1 MPMHESIKLNSPI
14 EIIDNQRIS
23 PLISKCQIKVCYV
36 GEEPNRNGSVITKA
50 VARDMGAT
58 LRGCPIVGFYNENT
72 GDFEGHNQIIDIS
85 NGEWKIKDTTVPYGF
100 VDLNAKVWFQKFSD
114 DGVEHEYLMTEG
126 YLWTE
131 QFPEAKRILN
141 KGNNQSMELDDSSL
155 NGFWSEDDN
164 GRYSFFIINDAV
176 ISKLCI
182 LGEDTEPCF
191 EGSQITRVQFSF
203 EDSFQQKIFSM
214 MEEVKALEEKGG
226 TDSVEDEVKEP
237 EMEEEVKEPE
247 LEEEIPAEPE
257 VEETPEEEAEEPAV
271 EEEEV
276 LEEELPVEEE
286 AAAEEEILEEPEV
299 KNVEYNLDEIQEY
312 IELKSNYEE
321 LKTQFDNMKADY
333 DKLVEFKKVA
343 DRKEKQAMI
352 DRFYMLTDDYKKDV
366 IENIDN
372 YSVDDIEAKLSVICF
387 RNGISFDLDNESE
400 ESSPT
405 TFNLEEEVEDDL
417 TPAWIKAVLATK
429 KEME

>member
-1 MPMHESIKLNSPI
+1 
-14 EIIDNQRIS
+14 
-23 PLISKCQIKVCYV
+23 
-36 GEEPNRNGSVITKA
+36 
-50 VARDMGAT
+50 
-58 LRGCPIVGFYNENT
+58 
-72 GDFEGHNQIIDIS
+72 
-85 NGEWKIKDTTVPYGF
+85 
-100 VDLNAKVWFQKFSD
+100 
-114 DGVEHEYLMTEG
+114 
-126 YLWTE
+126 
-131 QFPEAKRILN
+131 
-141 KGNNQSMELDDSSL
+141 MELDDSSL
-155 NGFWSEDDN
+155 DGFWSEDDN

-237 EMEEEVKEPE
+237 EMEEEVKDEEVKPE
-247 LEEEIPAEPE
+247 LEEETPAEPE
-257 VEETPEEEAEEPAV
+257 VEETPEEEAEEEPADEEEALEEEQPAEEV
-271 EEEEV
+271 EEEN
-276 LEEELPVEEE
+276 
-286 AAAEEEILEEPEV
+286 LEEPEV
-299 KNVEYNLDEIQEY
+299 KNVEYNLDDIQEY
-312 IELKSNYEE
+312 IELKSDYDE